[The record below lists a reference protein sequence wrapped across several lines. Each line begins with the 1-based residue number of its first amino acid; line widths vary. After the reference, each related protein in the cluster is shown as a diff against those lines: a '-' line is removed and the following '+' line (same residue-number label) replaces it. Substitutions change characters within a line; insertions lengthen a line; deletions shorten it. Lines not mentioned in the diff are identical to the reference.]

1 MYPEVTLFWAEGGNG
16 VSLWET
22 SHCAHWSSDSTGGTL
37 ALGRSILGPP
47 QDLPTTLPRRRGHGT
62 LTVRAES
69 GDGQRSGVWEVG
81 YGLPSLG
88 LECQGEQS

>member
-16 VSLWET
+16 VSLWEA